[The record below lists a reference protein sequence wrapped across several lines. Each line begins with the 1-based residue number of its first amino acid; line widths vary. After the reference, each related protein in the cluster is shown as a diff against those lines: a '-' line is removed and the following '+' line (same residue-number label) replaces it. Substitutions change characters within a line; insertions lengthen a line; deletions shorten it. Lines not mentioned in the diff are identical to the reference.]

1 MPEVPVLSEE
11 VREAL
16 ARKRPVVALESTII
30 AHGLPRPRNLAVGM
44 ELEAL
49 VRAEGAVPATVA
61 VVDGVAYAGLGKE
74 QLERIAS
81 GEGVRKLGHRDLA
94 PALATGATGATTVS
108 ATAFLAARAGLRVF
122 ATGGLGGV
130 HREYART
137 QDESAD
143 LALLART
150 RITVVC
156 AGVKSILDVPATLQ
170 RLETLGVGVLGFG
183 TERFPGFYL
192 ASSGEPVDWTVH
204 RPEEV
209 AAVMAAQ
216 DALGGAESA
225 LLVANPV
232 PEAEQLDP
240 QLHDRVLAEALA
252 ECHERGITGQ
262 AVTPFL
268 LGHLVRANRR
278 GLAGG
283 HSGGDTGQRA
293 ARGPD
298 RGGLGGPAVTGPGA
312 APAPGPGALLV
323 VGDVVTDV
331 VAVHPE
337 PLAPATDTA
346 ARIRTPARRR
356 GGQRGLLGGP
366 RGRA

>member
-1 MPEVPVLSEE
+1 MSQHRATASAPGVPVLSEE

-16 ARKRPVVALESTII
+16 AQGRPVVALESTII
-30 AHGLPRPRNLAVGM
+30 AHGLPRPRNLEVGL
-44 ELEAL
+44 ELEEL

-61 VVDGVAYAGLGKE
+61 VVDGVARAGLDKT
-74 QLERIAS
+74 QLERIAA
-81 GEGVRKLGHRDLA
+81 GDGVRKLGHRDLA

-130 HREYART
+130 HREWAQT

-143 LALLART
+143 LSLLART

-170 RLETLGVGVLGFG
+170 RLETLGVGVLGYG
-183 TERFPGFYL
+183 TDRFPGFYL
-192 ASSGEPVDWTVH
+192 ADSGEPVDWTVH

-216 DALGGAESA
+216 DALGGPESA

-232 PEAEQLDP
+232 AAADQLDP
-240 QLHDRVLAEALA
+240 ELHDRVLADALA
-252 ECHERGITGQ
+252 AAREQGITGQ

-268 LGHLVRANRR
+268 LGFLVRATGGASLEANLAAVR
-278 GLAGG
+278 GNVRLGARIAGA
-283 HSGGDTGQRA
+283 RA
-293 ARGPD
+293 A
-298 RGGLGGPAVTGPGA
+298 L
-312 APAPGPGALLV
+312 
-323 VGDVVTDV
+323 
-331 VAVHPE
+331 
-337 PLAPATDTA
+337 A
-346 ARIRTPARRR
+346 ARA
-356 GGQRGLLGGP
+356 
-366 RGRA
+366 